1 MGNPFKSKTK
11 MVTIPQQSTTQGS
24 SEIQPYAPVVPYIES
39 LLPQIES
46 TFSQAPALFTESLVP
61 QQTAAT
67 QQAYDLYGQVGA
79 QSAALSPM
87 FQNLLQQQ
95 AGIAGAAPGTS
106 AIFEAQT
113 GALANQA
120 RAMTERDKQIAQQ
133 QAMEAGQFGLG
144 STALGEM
151 QTLQQR
157 QREELVQQQLAQA
170 LGQEDVRRQQALA
183 TLPGLAQQYLGAT
196 ATQASMQEAIGRSQE
211 QQRAA
216 ELADAARL
224 AQQQQEAER
233 LQVTNLANLLGGLA
247 GLGSQTSYQQAM
259 QGTTSQAVQQPSLF
273 QQIAGPLAQVGSA
286 AIAASDVRLK
296 TEIKR
301 VGKLPNGIPVYRWE
315 WTKEAKEIV
324 EDQPAF
330 GVLAQEVL
338 DFMPDAVTVGTDG
351 YYRVDY
357 GKVLNG

>member
-1 MGNPFKSKTK
+1 
-11 MVTIPQQSTTQGS
+11 
-24 SEIQPYAPVVPYIES
+24 
-39 LLPQIES
+39 
-46 TFSQAPALFTESLVP
+46 
-61 QQTAAT
+61 
-67 QQAYDLYGQVGA
+67 
-79 QSAALSPM
+79 
-87 FQNLLQQQ
+87 
-95 AGIAGAAPGTS
+95 
-106 AIFEAQT
+106 
-113 GALANQA
+113 
-120 RAMTERDKQIAQQ
+120 
-133 QAMEAGQFGLG
+133 
-144 STALGEM
+144 M

-170 LGQEDVRRQQALA
+170 LGQEDVRRQQALG

-259 QGTTSQAVQQPSLF
+259 QGTTSQAIQQPSLF
-273 QQIAGPLAQVGSA
+273 QQIAGPLAA
-286 AIAASDVRLK
+286 AGQAYAQSDIRLK

-324 EDQPAF
+324 KDQPAF

-338 DFMPDAVTVGTDG
+338 DFMPDAVRIGTDG
-351 YYRVDY
+351 YYQVDY

>member
-1 MGNPFKSKTK
+1 MGNPFKAKTK
-11 MVTIPQQSTTQGS
+11 IVEIPQQSTTQGS
-24 SEIQPYAPVVPYIES
+24 SEIKPYAPVEPYLES
-39 LLPQIES
+39 LLPRIES
-46 TFSQAPALFTESLVP
+46 AFSEAPSLFTQSLVP
-61 QQTAAT
+61 EQTAAT
-67 QQAYDLYGQVGA
+67 RQAYDLYGQVGQ

-106 AIFEAQT
+106 ALFQAQT

-120 RAMTERDKQIAQQ
+120 RAMTERDKQLAQQ

-170 LGQEDVRRQQALA
+170 LGQEDVRRQQALG

-259 QGTTSQAVQQPSLF
+259 QGTTSQAIQQPSLF
-273 QQIAGPLAQVGSA
+273 QQIAGPLAA
-286 AIAASDVRLK
+286 AGQAYAQSDIRLK

-324 EDQPAF
+324 KDQPAF

-338 DFMPDAVTVGTDG
+338 DFMPDAVRIGTDG
-351 YYRVDY
+351 YYQVDY

>member
-1 MGNPFKSKTK
+1 MGSPKTK
-11 MVTIPQQSTTQGS
+11 IVSLPQQSTTEGS
-24 SEIQPYAPVVPYIES
+24 SEVKPYAPVEPFLQNLLPRIES
-39 LLPQIES
+39 S
-46 TFSQAPALFTESLVP
+46 FSEAPALFTQSLVP
-61 QQTAAT
+61 EQTAAT
-67 QQAYDLYGQVGA
+67 QQAYDLYGQVGQ

-106 AIFEAQT
+106 ALFQAQT

-120 RAMTERDKQIAQQ
+120 RAMTERDKQLAQQ

-157 QREELVQQQLAQA
+157 QREELIQQQLAQA
-170 LGQEDVRRQQALA
+170 LGQEDVRRQQALG

-196 ATQASMQEAIGRSQE
+196 STQASLAEQVGRSQE
-211 QQRAA
+211 QLRAA
-216 ELADAARL
+216 QLADQARL
-224 AQQQQEAER
+224 AQQGQEAER
-233 LQVTNLANLLGGLA
+233 LQITNLANLLGGLA
-247 GLGSQTSYQQAM
+247 GLGSQTSYQQSM
-259 QGTTSQAVQQPSLF
+259 QGTTSQMTQSPSTF
-273 QQIAGPLAQVGSA
+273 QQIAGPVAQMAPV
-286 AIAASDVRLK
+286 AISMLSDIRLK
-296 TEIKR
+296 TGIKK

-315 WTKEAKEIV
+315 WTKEGKEKA
-324 EDQPAF
+324 EGQPSF
-330 GVLAQEVL
+330 GVLAQELL
-338 DFMPDAVTVGTDG
+338 DLMPDAVTIGTDG

>member
-1 MGNPFKSKTK
+1 MGSVFKPKTQV
-11 MVTIPQQSTTQGS
+11 VTVPQQSTTTGS
-24 SEIQPYAPVVPYIES
+24 SEIQPYAPVVPYIQN
-39 LLPQIES
+39 LLPQIASKFGE
-46 TFSQAPALFTESLVP
+46 APALYTGSLVP
-61 QQTAAT
+61 QTSEAT
-67 QQAYDLYGQVGA
+67 QQAFDLYGQVGA

-87 FQNLLQQQ
+87 FQNLMQQQ

-106 AIFEAQT
+106 DIFRAQT
-113 GALANQA
+113 GVIADQA

-157 QREELVQQQLAQA
+157 QREELTQQQLAQA

-183 TLPGLAQQYLGAT
+183 AVPGLAQQYLGAT
-196 ATQASMQEAIGRSQE
+196 STQASLAEALGKTQE
-211 QQRAA
+211 QRQAA
-216 ELADAARL
+216 MLADQARL

-233 LQVTNLANLLGGLA
+233 LQITNLANLLGGLA

-259 QGTTSQAVQQPSLF
+259 QGTTGQLVQSPSLF
-273 QQIAGPLAQVGSA
+273 QQITGPIAAVGSA
-286 AIAASDVRLK
+286 ALRSDIRLK

-301 VGKLPNGIPVYRWE
+301 IGKLPNGIPVYRWE
-315 WTKEAKEIV
+315 WTKEAKEMV
-324 EDQPAF
+324 KDQPSV

-338 DFMPDAVTVGTDG
+338 DFMPDAVVMGTDG